1 MVAFLP
7 CFKTLL
13 YGKKLYGVRE
23 SPGIAES
30 REKGWGSWYE
40 SRNLNLIS
48 AKSNTQDIFK
58 SSLFELVQ
66 LMYTFL
72 SHFNSTSIIDLGSGR
87 HFHLSRLW
95 WRILDYSVPVC
106 FIINFCV
113 RIITAIFMINC
124 FNKRYPSKSNNLSI
138 WNILSRGTKRV
149 NIL

>member
-7 CFKTLL
+7 CFKTVL

-23 SPGIAES
+23 SPGIAE
-30 REKGWGSWYE
+30 GSWYE

-87 HFHLSRLW
+87 HFHLSRL
-95 WRILDYSVPVC
+95 RVT
-106 FIINFCV
+106 NF
-113 RIITAIFMINC
+113 R
-124 FNKRYPSKSNNLSI
+124 L
-138 WNILSRGTKRV
+138 
-149 NIL
+149 